1 MAPVAERS
9 WTIRCFRCGCELF
22 DESDYSTFTYNCA
35 KCQEELWPKAS
46 QLNVPAEVVWEKG
59 ALAHRVER
67 KTMASAPIAGT
78 KYLPFMPLTDPKKA
92 AAVSLGEGGTP
103 LIRLRGIERQ
113 VELRF
118 GLALRIFGKV
128 EGANP
133 TGSFKDRGSL
143 VEAAKALEL
152 KLPEIILA
160 STGNMAASIAAYS
173 NRERR
178 VGLGCHIV
186 VPKSA
191 DATKLIQ
198 AVVHNASLYRVDGQ
212 FSLAVDLAEAFFQ
225 REVKRAAKG
234 HRGRFYLGG
243 DYCYRMEGEK
253 TAAYEIVEQLKAR
266 DNVPP
271 DAVIVP
277 VGAGTNL
284 AGITKGFR
292 ELKELDLGVQ
302 TMPRMYG
309 AQPFANLTDEK
320 RPKPEEARSRMT
332 TVMPHDGD
340 YRLQM
345 LAQFK
350 PEFGA
355 VLVKNPLD
363 GLKVIAAYKETGGS
377 TVGVLL
383 GDAVDL
389 EHNPDEHGFDVLS
402 AKWDLAR
409 FESLFVETSAA
420 TALAALYKL
429 ADESKVKDEET
440 VALDLTGDGLKDTWV
455 VAKHRLQL
463 KVSSS
468 VRAGQEAPSD
478 LGPLIPTAPGSD
490 GSMTVGDASVVA
502 LARHVDRAIRAR
514 VGT

>member
-1 MAPVAERS
+1 VAES
-9 WTIRCFRCGCELF
+9 LWTIRCFRCGRELF
-22 DESDYSTFTYNCA
+22 VEADYATFTYHCA
-35 KCQEELWPKAS
+35 DCKAS
-46 QLNVPAEVVWEKG
+46 LYPNDPLMHVPAEVVWSEG
-59 ALAHRVER
+59 ALASRIER
-67 KTMASAPIAGT
+67 RPFSSGAVQAT
-78 KYLPFMPLTDPKKA
+78 KYLPLMPLHDPKKA

-103 LIRLRGIERQ
+103 LIRLRGIEHQ

-118 GLALRIFGKV
+118 GLSLRIFGKV

-152 KLPEIILA
+152 GLPEVILA

-186 VPKSA
+186 VPRTA

-212 FSLAVDLAEAFFQ
+212 FSLAVELAEAFFE
-225 REVKRAAKG
+225 REVARAAKG

-243 DYCYRMEGEK
+243 DYCYRMEGAK
-253 TAAYEIVEQLKAR
+253 SFSYEVVEQLRRRENDA
-266 DNVPP
+266 P

-284 AGITKGFR
+284 SGITKGFR
-292 ELKELDLGVQ
+292 ELRDLDLGVRAL
-302 TMPRMYG
+302 PRVYG
-309 AQPFANLTDEK
+309 VQPFANRTDPEH
-320 RPKPEEARSRMT
+320 PVEEEARSRQT
-332 TVMPHDGD
+332 TVQPDDGG
-340 YRLQM
+340 YRPQM
-345 LAQFK
+345 LTNFK

-363 GLKVIAAYKETGGS
+363 AIKVIAALAETRGDI
-377 TVGVLL
+377 VGVIL

-389 EHNPDEHGFDVLS
+389 RYNHEEHGFDTLS
-402 AKWDLAR
+402 AKWDLGR

-420 TALAALYKL
+420 TSLAALYKL
-429 ADESKVKDEET
+429 ADHSKLKDGET
-440 VALDLTGDGLKDTWV
+440 VVIDLTGDGLKDTWV
-455 VAKHRLQL
+455 VAKHRLMLTVEAAVREEQE
-463 KVSSS
+463 SSS
-468 VRAGQEAPSD
+468 E
-478 LGPLIPTAPGSD
+478 LGPLIPTARGPD
-490 GSMTVGDASVVA
+490 GSSRVDERSVVA
-502 LARHVDRAIRAR
+502 LARQVDREIRSRGA
-514 VGT
+514 G